1 MHRNDFVLSLNRI
14 HNDALEVFCKLC
26 EHFNLGFYQSLQRLN
41 KYVAQPL
48 LINGTK
54 HTLAGVTPIL
64 KAKFREVNNTNTIA
78 LFTPSKGRLTEV
90 DNDDGETR
98 SVSPQ
103 PTSSPKLTGIQSPDR
118 SESEVEE
125 TVAVGK
131 SFGSG
136 SDVAVEGAQTKE
148 NSDKVGFSYKQ
159 SDMVSESS
167 SISEDVTSRYN

>member
-1 MHRNDFVLSLNRI
+1 M
-14 HNDALEVFCKLC
+14 
-26 EHFNLGFYQSLQRLN
+26 
-41 KYVAQPL
+41 
-48 LINGTK
+48 
-54 HTLAGVTPIL
+54 
-64 KAKFREVNNTNTIA
+64 
-78 LFTPSKGRLTEV
+78 
-90 DNDDGETR
+90 
-98 SVSPQ
+98 
-103 PTSSPKLTGIQSPDR
+103 
-118 SESEVEE
+118 EE